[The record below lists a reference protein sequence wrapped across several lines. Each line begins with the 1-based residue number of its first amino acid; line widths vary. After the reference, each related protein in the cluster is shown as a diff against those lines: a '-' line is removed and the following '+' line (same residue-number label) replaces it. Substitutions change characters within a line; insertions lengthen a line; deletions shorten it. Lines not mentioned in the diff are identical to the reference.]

1 MCDIVYNGNDLCS
14 GEREEQ
20 KETIM
25 IFLETQK
32 EEFSRLKEVS
42 IFGQQEDG
50 EKINGDLLVVGLG
63 GVGGKVVTQ
72 LKAMLRKEITSED
85 NIHYLLIDSNIPEM
99 EDH

>member
-1 MCDIVYNGNDLCS
+1 
-14 GEREEQ
+14 
-20 KETIM
+20 M

-63 GVGGKVVTQ
+63 LGG
-72 LKAMLRKEITSED
+72 L
-85 NIHYLLIDSNIPEM
+85 
-99 EDH
+99 